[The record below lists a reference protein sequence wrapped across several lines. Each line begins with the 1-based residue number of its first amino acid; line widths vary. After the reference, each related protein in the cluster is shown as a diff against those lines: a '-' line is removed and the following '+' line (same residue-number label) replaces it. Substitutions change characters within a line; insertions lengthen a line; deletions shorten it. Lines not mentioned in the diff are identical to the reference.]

1 MILHP
6 QTRMLAEAAWW
17 AYEEPE
23 EIEAWLNRHHGFER
37 FAFFDEGATQ
47 AFAAGNE
54 RRILVAF
61 RGTEEPA
68 DWLHDID
75 AGFISYDHGRI
86 HRGFQRALQEV
97 WSEIYLT
104 VRDWRIDSLAE
115 KSVLVTGHS
124 LGAALATLAFIGL
137 EADHLATFGS
147 PRVGDKKFARW
158 FNAEYRGLAIR
169 FVNNNDIVPRTPAYL
184 AGYRHVGRLAYITAR
199 GRIVEN
205 ATAWFRLKDAA
216 FGFRGD
222 IMLAGVDA
230 VKDHSMTRYA
240 SAVQRAFD
248 EARR

>member
-17 AYEEPE
+17 AYEEPA
-23 EIEAWLNRHHGFER
+23 EIEESFSHRHAFER
-37 FAFFDEGATQ
+37 FEFFDKGGTQ

-54 RRILVAF
+54 RRIVVAF

-75 AGFISYDHGRI
+75 AGFIKYDPGRI
-86 HRGFQRALQEV
+86 HRGFANALLEVFIDIIVALRKMRDNAQE
-97 WSEIYLT
+97 I
-104 VRDWRIDSLAE
+104 
-115 KSVLVTGHS
+115 LVTGHS

-137 EADHLATFGS
+137 EGHHLVTFGS
-147 PRVGDKKFARW
+147 PRIGDKKFARW
-158 FNAEYRGLAIR
+158 FNAEHRGLAIR
-169 FVNNNDIVPRTPAYL
+169 FVNNNDIVPRTPPYL
-184 AGYRHVGRLAYITAR
+184 TGYRHAGRLAYITAG

-205 ATAWFRLKDAA
+205 ATAWFRLKDAS

-222 IMLAGVDA
+222 IMLAGLDA

-240 SAVQRAFD
+240 SAIQRAFD
-248 EARR
+248 EGE